1 MQWPLFF
8 DLHDWLA
15 SAALGYARL
24 APIFYMLPFLNSDL
38 LSGVVRNAVIVM
50 VALGLWPYT
59 PHALAQLNGMAYIG
73 LLAREATVGIL
84 LGSLLSLPFWVFHA
98 LGSIID
104 NQRGATLSS
113 SIDPTTGV
121 DTSEMSNFL
130 NLFSV
135 AVYLQNGGVSLMLD
149 VLSRSY
155 QICEPFLSCSL
166 KWTSIFSLIN
176 IVMSKSL
183 VLASPVIAALLLSE
197 ILLGLLSRFAAQ
209 LNAFSIAL
217 TIKSGV
223 ALLIMLLYFRPVLP
237 GVVMDLAPKPNMLS
251 GWLGHDASSSSQNGS
266 VNTRLQK

>member
-38 LSGVVRNAVIVM
+38 LSGAIRNAVIVM
-50 VALGLWPYT
+50 VALGVWPYT
-59 PHALAQLNGMAYIG
+59 PHALAQLNSMAYIA
-73 LLAREATVGIL
+73 LLAREATLGIL
-84 LGSLLSLPFWVFHA
+84 LGSLLSVPFWVFHA

-113 SIDPTTGV
+113 SIDPVTGV

-130 NLFSV
+130 SLFSV
-135 AVYLQNGGVSLMLD
+135 AVYLQNGGMSLMLD

-155 QICEPFLSCSL
+155 QICDPFISCTL
-166 KWTSIFSLIN
+166 KWPSIFSLIN
-176 IVMSKSL
+176 IVMGKSI

-197 ILLGLLSRFAAQ
+197 VLLGLLSRFAAQ

-223 ALLIMLLYFRPVLP
+223 ALLIMLLYFRPTLP
-237 GVVMDLAPKPNMLS
+237 SVVMDLAPKPATLP
-251 GWLGHDASSSSQNGS
+251 GWLRHDPSSSSQTS
-266 VNTRLQK
+266 SATIRLQK